1 MGTIRRAYLYVT
13 RKKGKS
19 ILLFF
24 ILLIMATFV
33 LVGLSTQKVSQAEQ
47 KNLREALGGEF
58 HISVEFSESNPYF
71 RKTNDGEGNVE
82 LWTELPITQDVIGA
96 VMSIDGIKGY
106 DAETKTFVST
116 TLDVFPG
123 NVPMKAEYNNLLYA
137 RTVAGTE
144 NSSFFQS
151 GIAKLIEGNHIT
163 GNESNVA
170 VISKDLADANNLGLG
185 SFISLRADRAADV
198 KVIGIYEILK
208 PDSPF
213 ANIVTYE
220 KAENQIFTDINTLQI
235 LLGHKLAGFDS
246 VAFTVYDPAQ
256 LDRIISEVNGMPYVD
271 WRAFTVTTNNQTYLD
286 AAAPLQK
293 LQVLMSSVVWV
304 IVLASTAVLS
314 LILALW
320 GRSRIHE
327 TGVFLSLGIGKM
339 RIIGQYLAEILMIAV
354 IAFGCSYFT
363 SNAVAGQLANGL
375 LQQNVP
381 ISEEQ
386 AAGVT
391 INKKDGFSEDVVV
404 SIKNDSVLPDMSSGE
419 GTAPEVEV
427 SIDGAEADTEQ
438 ISVTIDFY
446 DMLQLCLI
454 GIIVISFS
462 VGVSSLSVMHLNPRE
477 ILSEMS

>member
-1 MGTIRRAYLYVT
+1 MGTIKRALLYVI

-33 LVGLSTQKVSQAEQ
+33 LAGLSTQKASQAAQ

-58 HISVEFSESNPYF
+58 HIMVELSESNPYF

-82 LWTELPITQDVIGA
+82 LWTELPITQDVIDA
-96 VMSIDGIKGY
+96 VMSIDGIKSY
-106 DAETKTFVST
+106 DAETKTLVST
-116 TLDVFPG
+116 ALDVFPG
-123 NVPMKAEYNNLLYA
+123 NVPVKAEFISLVYA
-137 RTVAGTE
+137 RTVADTE

-151 GIAKLIEGNHIT
+151 GIAQLIEGNHIT

-208 PDSPF
+208 PDSPL

-220 KAENQIFTDINTLQI
+220 KAENQIFIDMNTLQN
-235 LLGHKLAGFDS
+235 LFGDKLTGFDS

-256 LDRIISEVNGMPYVD
+256 LERIISEVNGLSSVD

-293 LQVLMSSVVWV
+293 LQVLMSSIIWV
-304 IVLASTAVLS
+304 IALVSAVVLS
-314 LILALW
+314 LILTMW

-339 RIIGQYLAEILMIAV
+339 KIIGQYLAEVLMIAM

-363 SNAVAGQLANGL
+363 GSAVAGQLANEL
-375 LQQNVP
+375 LQQNNPV
-381 ISEEQ
+381 SKEQ
-386 AAGVT
+386 AAGVDIT
-391 INKKDGFSEDVVV
+391 PKDGFSEDVVV
-404 SIKNDSVLPDMSSGE
+404 SIKDDSVLSDVPSGQD
-419 GTAPEVEV
+419 TAPEVE
-427 SIDGAEADTEQ
+427 ILTDGAEADTEQ
-438 ISVTIDFY
+438 ISVTIDFCN
-446 DMLQLCLI
+446 MLQLCFI
-454 GIIVISFS
+454 GIIVITFS
-462 VGVSSLSVMHLNPRE
+462 VGVSSLSVMRLNPRE
-477 ILSEMS
+477 ILSKMS

>member
-24 ILLIMATFV
+24 ILLIIATFV
-33 LVGLSTQKVSQAEQ
+33 LVGLSTQKVSQEEQ

-58 HISVEFSESNPYF
+58 HITVEFSESNPYF

-82 LWTELPITQDVIGA
+82 LWTELPITQDVIDA
-96 VMSIDGIKGY
+96 VMSIDGMKSY

-123 NVPMKAEYNNLLYA
+123 NVPMKAEFNNLLYA
-137 RTVAGTE
+137 RTVADTE

-163 GNESNVA
+163 GNESNAA

-185 SFISLRADRAADV
+185 SFITLRADRAADV
-198 KVIGIYEILK
+198 KIIGIYEILK
-208 PDSPF
+208 PDSPL

-220 KAENQIFTDINTLQI
+220 KAENQIFTDINTLQN
-235 LLGHKLAGFDS
+235 LLGNKQAGFDS

-256 LDRIISEVNGMPYVD
+256 FDRIISEVNGLSSVD
-271 WRAFTVTTNNQTYLD
+271 WRAFTVTANNQTYLD

-293 LQVLMSSVVWV
+293 LQALMSSVIWV
-304 IVLASTAVLS
+304 IVLVSTAVLS

-327 TGVFLSLGIGKM
+327 TGVFLSLGIGKAG
-339 RIIGQYLAEILMIAV
+339 IIGQYLAEVLMIAV

-363 SNAVAGQLANGL
+363 GSAVAGRIADGL
-375 LQQNVP
+375 LQQD
-381 ISEEQ
+381 ISDNE
-386 AAGVT
+386 
-391 INKKDGFSEDVVV
+391 
-404 SIKNDSVLPDMSSGE
+404 
-419 GTAPEVEV
+419 
-427 SIDGAEADTEQ
+427 
-438 ISVTIDFY
+438 
-446 DMLQLCLI
+446 
-454 GIIVISFS
+454 
-462 VGVSSLSVMHLNPRE
+462 
-477 ILSEMS
+477 